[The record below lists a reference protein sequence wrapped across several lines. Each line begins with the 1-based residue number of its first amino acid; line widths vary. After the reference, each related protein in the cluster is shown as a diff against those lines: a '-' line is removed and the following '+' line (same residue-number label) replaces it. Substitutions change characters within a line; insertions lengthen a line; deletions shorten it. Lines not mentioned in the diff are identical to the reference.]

1 MKRIKQWLLGLFRFG
16 FESTVTELNY
26 DISPKLKRVKT
37 RVSLID
43 AEGNKCVLEIHPYI
57 HGVAQVKGVNAY
69 SYALL
74 VNNVKILALKPTKAG
89 GITTGLIP
97 SGGEHTIKCKSY
109 EWSDFDKAKEF
120 ISIA

>member
-1 MKRIKQWLLGLFRFG
+1 MKRIKQWLLRLFRFG
-16 FESTVTELNY
+16 FESPVTEPDY

-43 AEGNKCVLEIHPYI
+43 ADGNKCVLEIRPYI
-57 HGVAQVKGVNAY
+57 HGVVQVKGANAY
-69 SYALL
+69 SYSLL
-74 VNNVKILALKPTKAG
+74 VDSKKILTLKPTKAG
-89 GITTGLIP
+89 GIATGVIP
-97 SGGEHTIKCKSY
+97 MGSERTIKCKSY